1 MLHTLVQSLTALSG
15 QLSASKQYTA
25 GAGTEFDETI
35 PASTTNAPVS
45 LAIDISQ
52 VKSLIILSDQIVT
65 IKTNSSG
72 SPTDTIVTKA
82 GVPYIWNTDSYD
94 NCKVTA
100 DVTTAFITNGTANA
114 ARVQIAALFDPTP

>member
-1 MLHTLVQSLTALSG
+1 MLHTLVQSLTTPNG
-15 QLSASKQYTA
+15 QISSSKQYSA
-25 GAGTEFDETI
+25 GAGIELDESI
-35 PASTTNAPVS
+35 PASTTNGPVS

-82 GVPYIWNTDSYD
+82 GIPYIWNTDSYD
-94 NCKVTA
+94 TCKITA

-114 ARVQIAALFDPTP
+114 ARVQIAALYDPTP